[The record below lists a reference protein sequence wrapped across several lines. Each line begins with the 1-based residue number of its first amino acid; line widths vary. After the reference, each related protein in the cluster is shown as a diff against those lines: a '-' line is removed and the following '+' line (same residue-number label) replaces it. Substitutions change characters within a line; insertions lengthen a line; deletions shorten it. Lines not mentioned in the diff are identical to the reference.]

1 MRLRYKHTLKLARTL
16 LIENTGF
23 YNCSP
28 NIGGYRCGIQ
38 CGAPSGQS
46 AEFLAP
52 KVDILAYLILSVS
65 LAIVQG
71 YFIILSP
78 PFSNAEGAQ
87 R

>member
-1 MRLRYKHTLKLARTL
+1 VVFSVR
-16 LIENTGF
+16 
-23 YNCSP
+23 
-28 NIGGYRCGIQ
+28 
-38 CGAPSGQS
+38 APSGQS

-65 LAIVQG
+65 LLAIVQG

-78 PFSNAEGAQ
+78 SFSHAEGVQ